1 MANILNIQS
10 SVQSLSVPS
19 VSILTI
25 NGGLLALLIILV
37 LFSAFFSM
45 TETVFASVSEAKIKN
60 YVEERKTG
68 AKKALFCVEHF
79 DRTLTTLLVG
89 NNIVNTALSTFALTF
104 FMGFIRTGNLELI
117 STAIITI
124 VLLIFGEITPKTIGK
139 KYNDKLVL
147 FLAPIIYVISYI
159 LLPISIIFMGIQ
171 KIFTGKKN
179 NDSQVN
185 ESELETILDTMV
197 EDGEIEDDEHEYIK
211 NVFDLNDRTVEEIM
225 VPRVDMVAIED
236 TTSIDEV
243 KNIFIREQYS
253 RIPVYHEDKDHII
266 GIIYERDFFEAMAK
280 NIELK
285 NVKQLM
291 RNVLFVNKKMTVD
304 ALIKTLQESK
314 THMAIVSGEYNDTL
328 GLVTM
333 EDALEEIVGEIYDE
347 HDEGSVKQK
356 LITKI
361 NDNTYMVDGDMFVS
375 DMFEEIGLGE
385 APEGASKLSTW
396 MFESQEDLPK
406 IGDKMTYISCFTD
419 QNENGEYEDYAK
431 KIVLEIVEVDD
442 RRIETV
448 KVTVD
453 DATEEEVEQFE
464 ESKEDE

>member
-1 MANILNIQS
+1 MDIQS

-243 KNIFIREQYS
+243 KNIFISEQYS

>member
-1 MANILNIQS
+1 
-10 SVQSLSVPS
+10 
-19 VSILTI
+19 
-25 NGGLLALLIILV
+25 
-37 LFSAFFSM
+37 M

-159 LLPISIIFMGIQ
+159 LPPISIIFMGIQ

>member
-1 MANILNIQS
+1 MDIQS

-19 VSILTI
+19 VSFLTI

-45 TETVFASVSEAKIKN
+45 TETVFASVSETKIKN

-104 FMGFIRTGNLELI
+104 FMGFIKTGNLELI

-147 FLAPIIYVISYI
+147 FLAPIIYIISYI

-464 ESKEDE
+464 DSKEDE

>member
-1 MANILNIQS
+1 MDIQS

-104 FMGFIRTGNLELI
+104 FMGFIKTGNLELI

-147 FLAPIIYVISYI
+147 FLAPIIYIISYI

-464 ESKEDE
+464 DSKEDE

>member
-1 MANILNIQS
+1 MDIQS

-147 FLAPIIYVISYI
+147 FLAPIIYVISYV

>member
-1 MANILNIQS
+1 M
-10 SVQSLSVPS
+10 
-19 VSILTI
+19 SILTI

-419 QNENGEYEDYAK
+419 QNENGEYDDYAK

>member
-1 MANILNIQS
+1 MDIQS

-19 VSILTI
+19 VSFLTI

-385 APEGASKLSTW
+385 APEGASKFSTW

-464 ESKEDE
+464 KSKEDE

>member
-1 MANILNIQS
+1 MDIQS

-406 IGDKMTYISCFTD
+406 LGDKMTYISCFTD

>member
-1 MANILNIQS
+1 
-10 SVQSLSVPS
+10 

>member
-1 MANILNIQS
+1 MDIQS

-19 VSILTI
+19 VSFLTI

-104 FMGFIRTGNLELI
+104 FMGFIKTGNLELI

-147 FLAPIIYVISYI
+147 FLAPIIYIISYI

-236 TTSIDEV
+236 ITSIDEV

-385 APEGASKLSTW
+385 VPEGASKLSTW

-464 ESKEDE
+464 DSKEDE

>member
-1 MANILNIQS
+1 MDIQS
-10 SVQSLSVPS
+10 SVQSLSIPS
-19 VSILTI
+19 VSFLTI

-464 ESKEDE
+464 DSKEDE

>member
-1 MANILNIQS
+1 MDIQS

-25 NGGLLALLIILV
+25 NGGLLAILIILV

>member
-1 MANILNIQS
+1 MDIQS

-19 VSILTI
+19 VSFLTI

-253 RIPVYHEDKDHII
+253 RVPVYHEDKDHII

>member
-1 MANILNIQS
+1 
-10 SVQSLSVPS
+10 
-19 VSILTI
+19 
-25 NGGLLALLIILV
+25 
-37 LFSAFFSM
+37 M

-361 NDNTYMVDGDMFVS
+361 NDSTYMVDGDMFVS

>member
-1 MANILNIQS
+1 MDIQS

-19 VSILTI
+19 VSFLTI

-453 DATEEEVEQFE
+453 DATEEDVEQFE

>member
-1 MANILNIQS
+1 MDIQS

-406 IGDKMTYISCFTD
+406 IGDKMTYISCFTE

>member
-1 MANILNIQS
+1 MDIQS

-19 VSILTI
+19 VSFLAI

>member
-1 MANILNIQS
+1 MDIQS

-19 VSILTI
+19 VSFLTI

-104 FMGFIRTGNLELI
+104 FMGFIKTGNLELI

-147 FLAPIIYVISYI
+147 FLAPIIYIISYI

>member
-1 MANILNIQS
+1 MDIQS

-19 VSILTI
+19 VSFLTI

-453 DATEEEVEQFE
+453 DATEEEVEQF
-464 ESKEDE
+464 

>member
-1 MANILNIQS
+1 
-10 SVQSLSVPS
+10 
-19 VSILTI
+19 
-25 NGGLLALLIILV
+25 
-37 LFSAFFSM
+37 M

-406 IGDKMTYISCFTD
+406 IGDKMSYISCFTD

>member
-1 MANILNIQS
+1 MDIQS

-19 VSILTI
+19 VSFLTI

-171 KIFTGKKN
+171 KIFTGKNN

>member
-1 MANILNIQS
+1 MDIQS

-19 VSILTI
+19 VSFLTI

-419 QNENGEYEDYAK
+419 QNENGEYEDYDK

>member
-1 MANILNIQS
+1 MDIQS

-19 VSILTI
+19 VSFLTI

-406 IGDKMTYISCFTD
+406 IGDKMTYISCFTE

>member
-1 MANILNIQS
+1 MDIQS

-361 NDNTYMVDGDMFVS
+361 NDNTYIVDGDMFVS

>member
-1 MANILNIQS
+1 MDIQS

-19 VSILTI
+19 VSFLTI

-104 FMGFIRTGNLELI
+104 FMGFIKTGNLELI

-147 FLAPIIYVISYI
+147 FLAPIIYIISYI

-304 ALIKTLQESK
+304 ALIKILQESK

-464 ESKEDE
+464 DSKEDE

>member
-1 MANILNIQS
+1 
-10 SVQSLSVPS
+10 
-19 VSILTI
+19 
-25 NGGLLALLIILV
+25 
-37 LFSAFFSM
+37 M

-104 FMGFIRTGNLELI
+104 FMGFIKTGNLELI

-147 FLAPIIYVISYI
+147 FLAPIIYIISYI

-266 GIIYERDFFEAMAK
+266 GIIYERDFFEATAK

-464 ESKEDE
+464 DSKEDE

>member
-1 MANILNIQS
+1 MDIQS

-464 ESKEDE
+464 ESKADE

>member
-1 MANILNIQS
+1 MDIQS

-19 VSILTI
+19 VSFLTI

-60 YVEERKTG
+60 FVEERRTG

-104 FMGFIRTGNLELI
+104 FMGFIKTGNIELI

-124 VLLIFGEITPKTIGK
+124 VLLIFGEITPKTLGK

-147 FLAPIIYVISYI
+147 FLAPIIYVLSYI
-159 LLPISIIFMGIQ
+159 LLPISVIFMGIQ
-171 KIFTGKKN
+171 KLFTGKKS

-225 VPRVDMVAIED
+225 IPRVDMVAIED
-236 TTSIDEV
+236 NTSIEEV
-243 KNIFIREQYS
+243 KNIFIKEQYS

-280 NIELK
+280 NIEIK
-285 NVKQLM
+285 SVKQLM
-291 RNVLFVNKKMTVD
+291 RKVLFVNKKMTVD

-314 THMAIVSGEYNDTL
+314 MHMAIVSGEYNDTL

-375 DMFEEIGLGE
+375 DLFEDIGLGE

-419 QNENGEYEDYAK
+419 QNDEGEYEDFAK
-431 KIVLEIVEVDD
+431 KITLEIVEVDD

-448 KVTVD
+448 KVTVE

-464 ESKEDE
+464 ENKEDE

>member
-1 MANILNIQS
+1 MDIQS

-25 NGGLLALLIILV
+25 NGGLLALLISLV

-285 NVKQLM
+285 DVKQLM

>member
-1 MANILNIQS
+1 MDIQS
-10 SVQSLSVPS
+10 SVQSLTVPS
-19 VSILTI
+19 ANLLAI

-45 TETVFASVSEAKIKN
+45 TETVFASISEAKIKN
-60 YVEERKTG
+60 YVEERRTG
-68 AKKALFCVEHF
+68 AKKALYCVEHF

-104 FMGFIRTGNLELI
+104 FMGFIKTGNLELI

-139 KYNDKLVL
+139 KYNDRLVL

-159 LLPISIIFMGIQ
+159 LFPISIIFMGVQ
-171 KIFTGKKN
+171 KLFTGKKN
-179 NDSQVN
+179 TDSQVN

-225 VPRVDMVAIED
+225 IPRVDMVAIED
-236 TTSIDEV
+236 TASIEDV

-266 GIIYERDFFEAMAK
+266 GIVYERDFFEAMAK

-419 QNENGEYEDYAK
+419 QNEEGEYEDYAK
-431 KIVLEIVEVDD
+431 KIILEIVEVDD

-448 KVTVD
+448 KVTVS

>member
-1 MANILNIQS
+1 
-10 SVQSLSVPS
+10 
-19 VSILTI
+19 
-25 NGGLLALLIILV
+25 
-37 LFSAFFSM
+37 M

-124 VLLIFGEITPKTIGK
+124 ILLIFGEITPKTIGK

>member
-1 MANILNIQS
+1 
-10 SVQSLSVPS
+10 
-19 VSILTI
+19 
-25 NGGLLALLIILV
+25 
-37 LFSAFFSM
+37 M

-104 FMGFIRTGNLELI
+104 FMGFIKTGNLELI

-147 FLAPIIYVISYI
+147 FLAPIIYIISYI

-464 ESKEDE
+464 DSKEDE

>member
-1 MANILNIQS
+1 
-10 SVQSLSVPS
+10 
-19 VSILTI
+19 
-25 NGGLLALLIILV
+25 
-37 LFSAFFSM
+37 M

-60 YVEERKTG
+60 FVEERRTG

-104 FMGFIRTGNLELI
+104 FMGFIKTGNIELI

-124 VLLIFGEITPKTIGK
+124 VLLIFGEITPKTLGK

-147 FLAPIIYVISYI
+147 FLAPIIYVLSYI
-159 LLPISIIFMGIQ
+159 LLPISVIFMGIQ
-171 KIFTGKKN
+171 KLFTGKKS

-225 VPRVDMVAIED
+225 IPRVDMVAIED
-236 TTSIDEV
+236 NTSIEEV
-243 KNIFIREQYS
+243 KNIFIKEQYS

-280 NIELK
+280 NIEIK
-285 NVKQLM
+285 SVKQLM
-291 RNVLFVNKKMTVD
+291 RKVLFVNKKMTVD

-314 THMAIVSGEYNDTL
+314 MHMAIVSGEYNDTL

-375 DMFEEIGLGE
+375 DLFEDIGLGE

-419 QNENGEYEDYAK
+419 QNDEGEYEDFAK
-431 KIVLEIVEVDD
+431 KITLEIVEVDD

-448 KVTVD
+448 KVTVE

-464 ESKEDE
+464 ENKEDE

>member
-1 MANILNIQS
+1 
-10 SVQSLSVPS
+10 
-19 VSILTI
+19 
-25 NGGLLALLIILV
+25 
-37 LFSAFFSM
+37 M

-117 STAIITI
+117 STAIVTV
-124 VLLIFGEITPKTIGK
+124 VLLIFGEITPKTLGK

-419 QNENGEYEDYAK
+419 QNESGEYEDFAK

>member
-1 MANILNIQS
+1 
-10 SVQSLSVPS
+10 
-19 VSILTI
+19 
-25 NGGLLALLIILV
+25 
-37 LFSAFFSM
+37 M

-419 QNENGEYEDYAK
+419 QNENGEYEDYTK

>member
-1 MANILNIQS
+1 MDIQS

-431 KIVLEIVEVDD
+431 KIVLEIVVVDD

>member
-1 MANILNIQS
+1 MDIQS

-285 NVKQLM
+285 NVNQLM

>member
-1 MANILNIQS
+1 
-10 SVQSLSVPS
+10 
-19 VSILTI
+19 
-25 NGGLLALLIILV
+25 
-37 LFSAFFSM
+37 M

-266 GIIYERDFFEAMAK
+266 GIIYERDFFEAMSK

>member
-1 MANILNIQS
+1 
-10 SVQSLSVPS
+10 
-19 VSILTI
+19 
-25 NGGLLALLIILV
+25 
-37 LFSAFFSM
+37 M

-104 FMGFIRTGNLELI
+104 FMGFIKTGNLELI

-147 FLAPIIYVISYI
+147 FLAPIIYIISYI

-431 KIVLEIVEVDD
+431 KIVLEIVDVDD